1 MTQMKIDAVPIR
13 EVKINE
19 HALKNIQFHPT
30 LINFFYGKNGSGK
43 TSIGKYLK
51 DHNTSDK
58 ELCLFNDDYI
68 KKNVQQ
74 YGNMPG
80 VFTITE
86 EDAEAKKQI
95 DLERKKQKDAT
106 AAKDALEKEKGNVV
120 ANQDK
125 FERNGHKDLR
135 NAIKPWTDK
144 YPNIVYWGIT
154 KANSQVDHLLQ
165 DVTATDADLKELEQ
179 RYAVAFDESVKTYA
193 ELTLLSSFEESE
205 EGLKLMGTPVISSA
219 DTPFAQFIKSLGA
232 FDWVRTGHRMY
243 QPKAGKICPYCQQ
256 PLPDSFEEDIRKC
269 YDETYGKQISA
280 INHFKSSFEVKKG
293 TIENTIDV
301 NLSSEFPSERM
312 KELQS
317 KCDIL
322 HERIKT
328 CQSALDT
335 KVKEPARIVDFELPN
350 ELIGEINDICRE
362 INKEIRHHNELV
374 AANDKKK
381 CIAAFWSYIAFQLSG
396 QIAAY
401 KRGYGEYSKQ
411 IKDIDGKIKAEASKY
426 QAAEAR
432 IRELNT
438 TTSNTDDA
446 KNNINAILNASGF
459 HGFRLE
465 NSEEPNTYIL
475 KRPGEVGPAK
485 GLSEGETNYI
495 AFLYFYQYVIGTND
509 KAGKQKEKI
518 IVIDDPVSSMDSSTM
533 YMISM
538 YVRHLIKIAYNRYD
552 LDAPDDAPS
561 FIDQI
566 FILTHNP
573 YFFKEVTFDYIKEY
587 ECVKVYS
594 LIKHDDDT
602 TSLEKK
608 ERDIRG
614 SGRKENFSPVRN
626 TYDDMWHELKETKDP
641 IIMLHDM
648 RRILQYYFVQIS
660 GRSDLR
666 DALISDDKKD
676 YFADEGEIELVKDM
690 VPLFDQDSRG
700 INDELYF
707 DAGSLDTQR
716 LMDVFRGVFDAMNQR
731 PHYDMM
737 MNEESA
743 RG

>member
-1 MTQMKIDAVPIR
+1 MTQKKIDAVPIR

-19 HALKNIQFHPT
+19 HALKDVQFHPT

-58 ELCLFNDDYI
+58 EVCLFNDDYI
-68 KKNVQQ
+68 KRNVQQ

-95 DLERKKQKDAT
+95 DAERQKQKEAT
-106 AAKDALEKEKGNVV
+106 AAKDALRKGREKVV
-120 ANQDK
+120 ADQDK
-125 FERNGHKDLR
+125 FKRNGYKDLR
-135 NAIKPWTDK
+135 NAVKPWTDK
-144 YPNIVYWGIT
+144 YPHIVYRGIT
-154 KANSQVDHLLQ
+154 QANSQVDHLLK
-165 DVTATDADLKELEQ
+165 DVTAADADLKDLEQ

-193 ELTLLSSFEESE
+193 ELTLLDSFEESG

-219 DTPFAQFIKSLGA
+219 DTPFAQFIKSLDA
-232 FDWVRTGHRMY
+232 FDWVRTGYRMY
-243 QPKAGKICPYCQQ
+243 QPKAGQICPYCQQ
-256 PLPDSFEEDIRKC
+256 PLPDGFEEEIRKC
-269 YDETYGKQISA
+269 YDETYGKQITA
-280 INHFKSSFEVKKG
+280 INRSKSSFEVKKG
-293 TIENTIDV
+293 TIENTVDV

-312 KELQS
+312 KALQS
-317 KCDIL
+317 KCDTL
-322 HERIKT
+322 QEKMKT
-328 CQSALDT
+328 CQNALET

-350 ELIGEINDICRE
+350 KLIGEVNDICRE
-362 INKEIRHHNELV
+362 INNEIRHHNALV

-381 CIAAFWSYIAFQLSG
+381 CQEDFWSYIAFQLSS
-396 QIAAY
+396 QIATY

-411 IKDIDGKIKAEASKY
+411 ISEMDEKIKAEDTKY
-426 QAAEAR
+426 RAAEAK
-432 IRELNT
+432 IRKLNT

-446 KNNINAILNASGF
+446 KNNINAILKASGF
-459 HGFRLE
+459 HGFSLE

-602 TSLEKK
+602 TSLVKD
-608 ERDIRG
+608 ERDLRG
-614 SGRKENFSPVRN
+614 GEGRENFSPIRN
-626 TYDDMWHELKETKDP
+626 TYDDMWHELKETNDP
-641 IIMLHDM
+641 VILLHDM
-648 RRILQYYFVQIS
+648 RRILQYYFVEIS

-666 DALISDDKKD
+666 SALEESKA
-676 YFADEGEIELVKDM
+676 YFGDEEKMRLVRNM
-690 VPLFDQDSRG
+690 VPLFDLDSRG

-707 DAGSLDTQR
+707 DAGSLNPEMLR
-716 LMDVFRGVFDAMNQR
+716 EVFRGVFDVMHQI